1 MICII
6 IVGDIVISLID
17 YIYIIYYTSY
27 LDCKLYKANRRDLR
41 GRQKIRDVERQKRG
55 LDLRDVQRDSPRE
68 KVDISRKYK

>member
-6 IVGDIVISLID
+6 IVGDIVISLIV
-17 YIYIIYYTSY
+17 YIYIILLMSY
-27 LDCKLYKANRRDLR
+27 LVCKLYKANRRDLR
-41 GRQKIRDVERQKRG
+41 GRQKTRDIEGQNGG